1 MITESL
7 VIIIK
12 LSFNDAMNE
21 DGKDVENVIMKIDVD
36 EKSGIFINISNWEEK
51 SKEEISWKFIS
62 IDIEKEKLLWLVYIY
77 IKLMIV
83 SNNIKNDYDDLFTS
97 FFISYDDSFISCFIC
112 EKLLWSLLFCRCY
125 GLYF

>member
-36 EKSGIFINISNWEEK
+36 EKSGIFINISN
-51 SKEEISWKFIS
+51 
-62 IDIEKEKLLWLVYIY
+62 
-77 IKLMIV
+77 
-83 SNNIKNDYDDLFTS
+83 
-97 FFISYDDSFISCFIC
+97 
-112 EKLLWSLLFCRCY
+112 
-125 GLYF
+125 

>member
-1 MITESL
+1 MI
-7 VIIIK
+7 IIIK
-12 LSFNDAMNE
+12 LSFNDAVNE
-21 DGKDVENVIMKIDVD
+21 SEMDVEDVVMKVDID
-36 EKSGIFINISNWEEK
+36 ENSGIFISISNWEEE

-77 IKLMIV
+77 IKLMIM
-83 SNNIKNDYDDLFTS
+83 SNNIKNDYNDLFIS
-97 FFISYDDSFISCFIC
+97 LLISYDDSFVSCFIC